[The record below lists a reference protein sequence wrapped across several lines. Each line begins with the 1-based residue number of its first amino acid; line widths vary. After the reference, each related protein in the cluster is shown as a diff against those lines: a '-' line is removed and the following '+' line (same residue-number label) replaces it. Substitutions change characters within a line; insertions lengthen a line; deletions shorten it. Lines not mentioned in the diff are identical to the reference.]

1 MENLKRNYRN
11 GVMPLS
17 VKKLTVKQQAFA
29 DYYIE
34 LGNATQAA
42 IKAGYSKRSAR
53 QIGEQNLSK
62 HDIKTYIEIRMEEL
76 KSERVADQ
84 QEILEYLT
92 SVLRGE
98 QTEEILRGIGE
109 GAQTI
114 DDIDV
119 SAKDRIKAAEMLG
132 KRYAMWTD
140 KQQIEGNALVTFIDD
155 IGDAE

>member
-1 MENLKRNYRN
+1 MHKNKKRNYRDE
-11 GVMPLS
+11 VMPLN
-17 VKKLTVKQQAFA
+17 VRKLTPKQQAFA

-34 LGNATQAA
+34 FGNAYQAA
-42 IKAGYSKRSAR
+42 IEAGYSKNYAKGNVVKLLENVSV
-53 QIGEQNLSK
+53 
-62 HDIKTYIEIRMEEL
+62 KTYIENRMEEL

-92 SVLRGE
+92 SILRGE
-98 QTEEILRGIGE
+98 QTEETLRGVGE

-132 KRYAMWTD
+132 KRYAMWTE
-140 KQQIEGNALVTFIDD
+140 KQQVENITPIFVDD
-155 IGDAE
+155 VPDDD